1 MTDLVHAALVVGALL
16 LIMRLALGGAF
27 WKRDRRFNLLM
38 PSRDR
43 DYTRGGFL
51 AVMALWALA
60 EVVDDS
66 TSAGEGLTSTAF
78 SLSFVA
84 AALYAVNRD
93 LTGAGLGVVGI
104 VSLVLDR
111 FSQECLGLTTGGN
124 FRFLVGAVITVAV
137 LFVLRFVLVPLRVAA
152 TVTAPLSLLGPAR
165 SQGRPSVFFVMFGA
179 LSLVDLAT
187 RPGVLEVPRDW
198 NGATVGVAVVWVV
211 ALGALAVAL
220 TVLPNFTL
228 SVLSLG
234 TFAATLYVD
243 GVLYSCTSAAQW
255 QIRLVLLACFMS
267 VTWTVGW
274 LFKRS

>member
-16 LIMRLALGGAF
+16 LIMRLALGGTF
-27 WKRDRRFNLLM
+27 WKRDRRFNLWM

-60 EVVDDS
+60 GVVDDS
-66 TSAGEGLTSTAF
+66 TSAGEGLASTAF
-78 SLSFVA
+78 TLAFVA

-93 LTGAGLGVVGI
+93 LTGAGLGVMGI
-104 VSLVLDR
+104 VSLGLGR
-111 FSQECLGLTTGGN
+111 FSQECLGLTTGDN
-124 FRFLVGAVITVAV
+124 ARFLVGAMITVTV
-137 LFVLRFVLVPLRVAA
+137 LVVLRFVLAPLRVAA
-152 TVTAPLSLLGPAR
+152 TVTAPLSLLGAAPSR
-165 SQGRPSVFFVMFGA
+165 GRPSVLFVIFGA

-187 RPGVLEVPRDW
+187 RPGMLELPRQW
-198 NGATVGVAVVWVV
+198 NGATVGVAVVWVA

-220 TVLPNFTL
+220 TLLPNFTV

-243 GVLYSCTSAAQW
+243 GVLYSCTSGTQW

-267 VTWTVGW
+267 VTWVVGW